1 MWELEAEYLGSGLA
15 NLICTLSPQRI
26 VLGGGVMKEPRLLP
40 LVRENV
46 CRLLAG
52 YIRAPELDGD
62 LQDYLTAPA
71 LGDRAGVLGSLELAR
86 RLL

>member
-1 MWELEAEYLGSGLA
+1 MNSISANAGSFQPGYSGRRSA
-15 NLICTLSPQRI
+15 SRPVVGTLCDI
-26 VLGGGVMKEPRLLP
+26 VVTLT
-40 LVRENV
+40 VRENV
-46 CRLLAG
+46 RRLPAG